1 MSPKGFSFS
10 QIRLTYD
17 RMNKFKYYTQLMKKE
32 TVTVLMQLR
41 QSMVIVNRTTG
52 TNIILTF
59 EKKRA
64 LLKLITPLKRPG
76 VFWPEF
82 SVRSVPAGKW
92 HLHVLPV
99 NRTRY
104 TTRNH
109 YLMTLTRGRTN
120 TLQLFHWRPVFFY
133 ALFSL
138 VFCQCWL
145 LVVDPFK

>member
-1 MSPKGFSFS
+1 MQAMSPKGFSFS

-76 VFWPEF
+76 VF
-82 SVRSVPAGKW
+82 
-92 HLHVLPV
+92 
-99 NRTRY
+99 
-104 TTRNH
+104 
-109 YLMTLTRGRTN
+109 
-120 TLQLFHWRPVFFY
+120 
-133 ALFSL
+133 
-138 VFCQCWL
+138 
-145 LVVDPFK
+145 